1 MLNQAQTAGF
11 GRASRTGN
19 CTVSESDLRP
29 DLSLTPG
36 ALLQGRY
43 RLTRE
48 LGRGPVSVVYLG
60 QDHHREDEVVLKVL
74 DLTVADRAKV
84 RQEVL
89 ATWEV
94 AHDHVVAVR
103 GCFEISERCCVV
115 MDHAAGPSLD
125 RRVALERLTTDEA
138 AAVGRGV
145 ALGLQAAHR
154 RGILHRHV
162 NPSNILIAAEV
173 RARLT
178 DFGCAGYGL
187 RDNKGAR
194 DYRAPEVLAGQ
205 AADARADVYG
215 LGLSLYFALTGE
227 LPARQVPER
236 PTPASADGHR
246 PSRLLPVV
254 PPWLDDA
261 IARATA
267 ALPAD
272 RFNSAGRLA
281 EALAPRSRAHA
292 AVGDYR

>member
-1 MLNQAQTAGF
+1 M
-11 GRASRTGN
+11 
-19 CTVSESDLRP
+19 SESTLRP
-29 DLSLTPG
+29 DFSLTTG

-60 QDHHREDEVVLKVL
+60 QDHQNGDEVVLKVL
-74 DLTVADRAKV
+74 DLAVADRARV

-94 AHDHVVAVR
+94 AHDHIVPVR
-103 GCFEISERCCVV
+103 GCFEVAERSCVV
-115 MDHAAGPSLD
+115 MEYIDGPSLES
-125 RRVALERLTTDEA
+125 RVASGTLTTDEA
-138 AAVGRGV
+138 AAVGRGI

-162 NPSNILIAAEV
+162 NPSNILIATEV

-178 DFGCAGYGL
+178 DFGCAGYGT
-187 RDNKGAR
+187 KGSSGAH

-227 LPARQVPER
+227 LPPG
-236 PTPASADGHR
+236 PAPRRRAQAEPDGHR
-246 PSRLLPVV
+246 PSRLRPTV
-254 PPWLDDA
+254 PTWLDDA
-261 IARATA
+261 VARATA

-272 RFNSAGRLA
+272 RFSSAGRLA
-281 EALAPRSRAHA
+281 EALAAGVQHGAGSAITVRA
-292 AVGDYR
+292 

>member
-1 MLNQAQTAGF
+1 M
-11 GRASRTGN
+11 
-19 CTVSESDLRP
+19 SESDVRP
-29 DLSLTPG
+29 DFSLTPG
-36 ALLQGRY
+36 VLLQGRY

-60 QDHHREDEVVLKVL
+60 QDHREGVEVALKVL
-74 DLTVADRAKV
+74 DLTVPDRARV

-94 AHDHVVAVR
+94 AHDHIVAVR
-103 GCFEISERCCVV
+103 GCFEVADRCCVV
-115 MDHAAGPSLD
+115 MDYAAGPSLGG
-125 RRVALERLTTDEA
+125 RVPLDPLTTDEA
-138 AAVGRGV
+138 AAVGRGI

-187 RDNKGAR
+187 RDTNGAQ

-205 AADARADVYG
+205 AADGRADVYG

-227 LPARQVPER
+227 LPPRQAAER
-236 PTPASADGHR
+236 PTPAVADGHR
-246 PSRLLPVV
+246 PSRLLPMV
-254 PPWLDDA
+254 PAWLDDA

-272 RFNSAGRLA
+272 RFSSPGRLA
-281 EALAPRSRAHA
+281 LALTPGSEHGLGSVITVRA
-292 AVGDYR
+292 